1 MAEEANKPSEQ
12 PVKRRPGR
20 PRKNPLPVGVTPD
33 VVAAETVDAEAV
45 ANEKPTAK
53 KSEPADERIGLEV
66 HPLAS
71 HIGYDDGRQYLCK
84 DGVIVELIAN

>member
-1 MAEEANKPSEQ
+1 MAEEANKSSEQ

-20 PRKNPLPVGVTPD
+20 PRKNPLPAEESVEAPAGAVEETDTADATP
-33 VVAAETVDAEAV
+33 AAQ
-45 ANEKPTAK
+45 
-53 KSEPADERIGLEV
+53 ADERIGLEV

-84 DGVIVELIAN
+84 DGVIVKLIAN

>member
-1 MAEEANKPSEQ
+1 MTEAQ
-12 PVKRRPGR
+12 PVKRPRGR
-20 PRKNPLPVGVTPD
+20 PRKNPLPVE
-33 VVAAETVDAEAV
+33 ETVEVAPDSAMEETETADAPPAL
-45 ANEKPTAK
+45 A
-53 KSEPADERIGLEV
+53 ADERIGLEV

>member
-1 MAEEANKPSEQ
+1 MTEAQ
-12 PVKRRPGR
+12 PVKRPRGR
-20 PRKNPLPVGVTPD
+20 PRKNPLPAELAEVTPD
-33 VVAAETVDAEAV
+33 SIAEETAPAVAAPAA
-45 ANEKPTAK
+45 
-53 KSEPADERIGLEV
+53 PADERIGLEV